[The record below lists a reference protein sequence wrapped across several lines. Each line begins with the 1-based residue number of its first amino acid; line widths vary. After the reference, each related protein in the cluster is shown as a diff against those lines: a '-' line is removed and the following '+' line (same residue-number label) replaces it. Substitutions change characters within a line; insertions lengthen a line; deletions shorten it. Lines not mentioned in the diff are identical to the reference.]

1 MIHLVVV
8 FAFIFAAVYEKPADA
23 AQASVSYLHGDG
35 YASGDATR
43 NTLRLDALTI
53 KNWGMLYGRVD
64 VLSFDDRNSSVVTR
78 GIGHYGKG
86 LHFSGQLQ
94 NQRGVSQSSAGFG
107 YSSFGKNT
115 SWFVDLYRMS
125 SNYYGDSSHAFGYA
139 SQDWENW
146 QLSGWVEV
154 IQPDKNFQPNAGSQ
168 ISLTYKIGEF
178 RVGVE
183 QQRYIN
189 KNGIKGL
196 DEVVNQGVIKWI
208 F

>member
-1 MIHLVVV
+1 MIHWLAV
-8 FAFIFAAVYEKPADA
+8 AALIFAAVYDKDADA

-35 YASGDATR
+35 YASGDDTR
-43 NTLRLDALTI
+43 NTVRLDALTV
-53 KNWGMLYGRVD
+53 KDWGMLYGRVD

-94 NQRGVSQSSAGFG
+94 NQRGISQSSAGFG
-107 YSSFGKNT
+107 YSAKG
-115 SWFVDLYRMS
+115 WFVDVYRMS
-125 SNYYGDSSHAFGYA
+125 SSYYGDSTHAFGYA
-139 SQDWENW
+139 SRDWGNW
-146 QLSGWVEV
+146 QLGGWVEV
-154 IQPDKNFQPNAGSQ
+154 IQPDKDFQLNAGSQ
-168 ISLTYKIGEF
+168 ISVTYKVGEF

-189 KNGIKGL
+189 KNGIRGL
-196 DEVVNQGVIKWI
+196 DESVNQFMIKWE